1 MVALKRC
8 IPVLLLFLCI
18 WSMDASRQALCEQTT
33 AETIA
38 VVGTTPITV
47 DSFKA
52 EMARNPRR
60 YSTPKQ
66 MDALLEHMVRFEVL
80 YATASKA
87 GYAENPEIIERLRR
101 YMVSKYRSDVLTPRL
116 EKVKVTDQEV
126 EKYYKENK
134 DAFTIAKM
142 VRAAVIRISMPAR
155 ASDEKKAQLAKRAET
170 ARAEALKLK
179 PATRSFGS
187 VAVRYSDH
195 QSTRYRGGDTG
206 WFTAGK
212 NDSRWREEV
221 NKVIFAMKEQGK
233 VSPVITTADGLY
245 LVKLMEV
252 KESAPKPL
260 SAAKEQIRHQLYNQK
275 RARVEEEFYR
285 ELKKKVPVRLN
296 QAKLEAIDPLSGPG
310 SKAQK
315 PPALPGQ

>member
-8 IPVLLLFLCI
+8 ISVFLIFLCI
-18 WSMDASRQALCEQTT
+18 WGIDGSRQAGCEQTT

-38 VVGTTPITV
+38 VVGTSPITV
-47 DSFKA
+47 DSFES

-60 YSTPKQ
+60 YRTPEQ
-66 MDALLEHMVRFEVL
+66 VDALLEHMVRFEVL
-80 YATASKA
+80 YAAAAQA

-101 YMVSKYRSDVLTPRL
+101 YMVAKYRNDVLAPRL
-116 EKVKVTDQEV
+116 EKVKVTDEEV

-134 DAFTIAKM
+134 DAFTVAKK
-142 VRAAVIRISMPAR
+142 VRAAVIRISVPAR
-155 ASDEKKAQLAKRAET
+155 ASDEKKTRSVKRAET

-206 WFTAGK
+206 WITAGK
-212 NDSRWREEV
+212 IDSRWPEEV
-221 NKVIFAMKEQGK
+221 NKAIFAMKEQGK
-233 VSPVITTADGLY
+233 VSPVITTADGHY
-245 LVKLMEV
+245 LVKLMET

-260 SAAKEQIRHQLYNQK
+260 SAVKEQIKHQLYNQK

-296 QAKLEAIDPLSGPG
+296 QAKLEAIEPPG
-310 SKAQK
+310 GQGGNAQK